1 MLKNPPK
8 ITSALAAGALLF
20 TVVSCTPPADNASAE
35 TVESSSSSASAA
47 GSSSERTK
55 PAPAAGWSERL
66 IDAPYKPE
74 DLVETSSGAVI
85 VSAMAENPGES
96 GSSGSLYYMDP
107 DTTEISPAW
116 PSQSVASELDAELFG
131 ECSGPLGE
139 EETSPHGITVESAD
153 DGAERLY
160 VVNHGGR
167 ESIEVFDV
175 LDDGGQPGLT
185 WIGCVELPEGSFG
198 NGVAAD
204 PNSDGFFVTHFLNPA
219 DMENEFQRAFAGED
233 TGHVLHWTPESGW
246 TQLPQSTMSTPN
258 GIAVSEDGES
268 LYVASWGG
276 RKLVEL
282 DPSSGAVLRETPVD
296 IMPDNLRFT
305 DSGAVLVTG
314 QVIDSFDT
322 FVGYEFGGVQPED
335 RYDIL
340 ELDPESF
347 TTTVFAEGSVA
358 GFGNPTTAL
367 PVGEKV
373 FVGAVAGTH
382 ILELSQR

>member
-8 ITSALAAGALLF
+8 IASALAASSLLLA
-20 TVVSCTPPADNASAE
+20 VAACTPPADDASAE
-35 TVESSSSSASAA
+35 TVESPSSTA
-47 GSSSERTK
+47 
-55 PAPAAGWSERL
+55 PAPAGWSERL
-66 IDAPYKPE
+66 VDAPFKPE
-74 DLVETSSGAVI
+74 DLVETSSGSVV

-107 DTTEISPAW
+107 ETTEISPAW
-116 PSQSVASELDAELFG
+116 PSPSVDDELDTELFG
-131 ECSGPLGE
+131 ECPGPLAE
-139 EETSPHGITVESAD
+139 NETSPHGIAVESAD
-153 DGAERLY
+153 DGTDRLY
-160 VVNHGGR
+160 VVNHGAR

-175 LDDGGQPGLT
+175 RDDDGQAGLT

-198 NGVAAD
+198 NGVTAD
-204 PNSDGFFVTHFLNPA
+204 PDGEGFFVTHFLNPA
-219 DMENEFQRAFAGED
+219 DMENEFKRAFAGED

-246 TQLPQSTMSTPN
+246 TQLPESTMSTPN

-282 DPSSGAVLRETPVD
+282 DPATGAVLHETPVD

-305 DSGAVLVTG
+305 DSGSVLVTG
-314 QVIDSFDT
+314 QVVDSFET
-322 FVGYEFGGVQPED
+322 FVGYEFEGVQPEE
-335 RYDIL
+335 RYDVL

-347 TTTVFAEGSVA
+347 TTTVFVEGSVEE
-358 GFGNPTTAL
+358 FGNPTTAL
-367 PVGEKV
+367 PVGDRV

-382 ILELSQR
+382 ILELSHQ